1 MMHPIEMKTHLK
13 FRFNMIIKIMMRKSD
28 STNLFNEA
36 LISEVATES
45 ENGSDELFSELFFK
59 SNY

>member
-1 MMHPIEMKTHLK
+1 
-13 FRFNMIIKIMMRKSD
+13 MIIKIMMRKSD